1 MTVLYISARP
11 QAVAADAEFE
21 SFRAA
26 ARIDDSEIRRHDLVS
41 AALVIEPDVTAVVV
55 GGSPYNVTDPESS
68 KTDAQRLGEEHLAR
82 LAVACADG
90 VGPAVL
96 FTCYGIGVAARALG
110 GEVTRA
116 FPEDTGTAVV
126 ELTDAGQHDPVFG
139 GLATR
144 FNALA
149 THKEGCVAPP
159 PGGVLLATN
168 KACPVQAY
176 RVGERLYAT
185 QFHPEPTA
193 KAFVERMDVYRND
206 GYFPAGD
213 FDLLAARVLQT
224 SVTEPLRIIR
234 EFIRR
239 FT

>member
-11 QAVAADAEFE
+11 QTIAADAEFD

-26 ARIDDSEIRRHDLVS
+26 ARLEDSAVERHDLVTDP
-41 AALVIEPDVTAVVV
+41 LVIGPSVTAVIV
-55 GGSPYNVTDPESS
+55 GGSPYNVTDPEAT
-68 KTDAQRLGEEHLAR
+68 KTDEQRRGEDHLSR

-126 ELTDAGQHDPVFG
+126 ELTDAGQRDPVFG
-139 GLATR
+139 ALASR
-144 FNALA
+144 FNVLT

-168 KACPVQAY
+168 AACPVQAY

-193 KAFVERMDVYRND
+193 KAFAERMDVYRND
-206 GYFPAGD
+206 GYFPASD
-213 FDLLAARVLQT
+213 YDALAAQVVRT
-224 SVTEPLRIIR
+224 SITEPLRIIR
-234 EFIRR
+234 EFIGL
-239 FT
+239 FG

>member
-11 QAVAADAEFE
+11 QTVAADAEFE
-21 SFRAA
+21 SFRTA
-26 ARIDDSEIRRHDLVS
+26 ARLDDGDIRRHDLVTDP
-41 AALVIEPDVTAVVV
+41 LMIEPDVTAVII

-68 KTDAQRLGEEHLAR
+68 KTDEQRRGEEHLAR

-96 FTCYGIGVAARALG
+96 FTCYGIGVASRALG

-126 ELTDAGQHDPVFG
+126 ELTDAGQADPVFG
-139 GLATR
+139 SLASR
-144 FNALA
+144 FSVLT

-168 KACPVQAY
+168 AACPVQAY

-193 KAFVERMDVYRND
+193 KAFAERMDVYRND
-206 GYFPAGD
+206 GYFDAAD
-213 FDLLAARVLQT
+213 YDALAAGGGADVGDQ
-224 SVTEPLRIIR
+224 PLRIIR
-234 EFIRR
+234 EFVRL
-239 FT
+239 FG